1 MSELAQPLYSL
12 FSLSYSVRF
21 STVFLASKHAGVC
34 MRSCVCVF
42 VSSCC
47 GERCSQLHPLS

>member
-1 MSELAQPLYSL
+1 MSELAQPFVLP
-12 FSLSYSVRF
+12 FFFSYSVRF